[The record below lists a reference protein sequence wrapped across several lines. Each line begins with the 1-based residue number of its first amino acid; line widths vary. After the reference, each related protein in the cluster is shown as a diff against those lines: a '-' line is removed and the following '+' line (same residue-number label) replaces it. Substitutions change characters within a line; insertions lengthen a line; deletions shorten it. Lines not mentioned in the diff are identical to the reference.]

1 MAVKKWTDSGKQTT
15 KNSEEKRDHKSRA
28 LHRKQLTSEVWV
40 TRRRFSWK
48 SSQIETETKRVVR
61 KNEISKLY
69 KENSTLLSSL
79 LLSPREW
86 PSKESTFGFAPTSL
100 SLDHRLQ
107 PTKKKKTTERE
118 NLDVSPRLEIV
129 VRLIIADS
137 LEKILGDP
145 WRLLKQTMIW
155 QILFSSS
162 VVAEE

>member
-1 MAVKKWTDSGKQTT
+1 
-15 KNSEEKRDHKSRA
+15 